1 MLALN
6 VSVWHSTAR
15 MFGFWITVIKMA
27 MFTCVELDVPVA
39 VEARGNEAIRCKP
52 LDDRKIAI
60 GDAQR
65 LVRGRELDAIACG
78 ERLRDFPINVHAGEP
93 PRIIFG

>member
-1 MLALN
+1 MTKTRSA
-6 VSVWHSTAR
+6 VSPRGAVAR
-15 MFGFWITVIKMA
+15 DCIAVIKMA

-39 VEARGNEAIRCKP
+39 VEARGNEAIGCKA
-52 LDDRKIAI
+52 LDDRKVAI

-65 LVRGRELDAIACG
+65 LVRGRELDTIAFG
-78 ERLRDFPINVHAGEP
+78 ELLRDFPINVHAGEP